1 MSDFISL
8 FNIESKTGM
17 FTQDVKIKVDDPD
30 TNKTFTFQIK
40 ANSSNSKTGSNLKFE
55 PTMKVLHLLDWVKH
69 LLMMYVK
76 F

>member
-1 MSDFISL
+1 MRRLNLSGVIRDTTTDNFDVPMSDFIAL

-40 ANSSNSKTGSNLKFE
+40 SK
-55 PTMKVLHLLDWVKH
+55 
-69 LLMMYVK
+69 
-76 F
+76 